1 MNRRSKSWVGRE
13 QSSCLSTKLTFWK
26 TWIIDKFWLVNFVV
40 GLSIPILFCVCF
52 PFFCRLWNV
61 TKNDLKLNSACI
73 KPVILYITRN
83 VQKAPTRFWRW
94 AFIFFELVEA
104 SCQNGK
110 QIQHKSSISLTQ
122 SICQYSYMDV
132 KRVFT
137 FLDVE
142 ERAGICVVMGFYIIQ
157 FGENDWLTGFFKA
170 CCYTNTPTLLKK
182 ISLGKVF

>member
-1 MNRRSKSWVGRE
+1 MCLFSILLSIMNRHQKCFKTKQCQFNASK
-13 QSSCLSTKLTFWK
+13 F
-26 TWIIDKFWLVNFVV
+26 
-40 GLSIPILFCVCF
+40 LF
-52 PFFCRLWNV
+52 
-61 TKNDLKLNSACI
+61 LNAQCS
-73 KPVILYITRN
+73 KGPDQ
-83 VQKAPTRFWRW
+83 VQKVG
-94 AFIFFELVEA
+94 IHIFELVEA

-157 FGENDWLTGFFKA
+157 FGENDWLTGFFKP
-170 CCYTNTPTLLKK
+170 CCYTPTLLTK
-182 ISLGKVF
+182 SH